1 MTREELHGK
10 TLETIAQFLR
20 EIIGEDWALDIDIEA
35 KTSFSRDLELES
47 IEFVALAEKM
57 QNHYGSRVDFVNWLS
72 SKNINEVIS
81 LTVGELV
88 EFIVQCHLCAQTA

>member
-1 MTREELHGK
+1 MTQEELHGK

-20 EIIGEDWALDIDIEA
+20 EIIGEDWALDIDIA
-35 KTSFSRDLELES
+35 DKTSFSRDLELES

>member
-1 MTREELHGK
+1 MTQEELHGK

-57 QNHYGSRVDFVNWLS
+57 QNHYGSRVDFVGWLS

-88 EFIVQCHLCAQTA
+88 EFIVQCLLCAQTA